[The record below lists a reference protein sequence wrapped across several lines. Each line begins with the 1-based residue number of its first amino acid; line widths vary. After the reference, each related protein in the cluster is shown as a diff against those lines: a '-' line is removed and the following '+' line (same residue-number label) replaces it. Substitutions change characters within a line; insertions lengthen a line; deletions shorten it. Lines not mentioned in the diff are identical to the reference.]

1 MECGRKRGERVKGME
16 MDGEEGERERTHLM
30 TVCMPFTCDFPADG
44 KM

>member
-1 MECGRKRGERVKGME
+1 MECGSKRGERVKGME
-16 MDGEEGERERTHLM
+16 EGEEGESEKTYLM